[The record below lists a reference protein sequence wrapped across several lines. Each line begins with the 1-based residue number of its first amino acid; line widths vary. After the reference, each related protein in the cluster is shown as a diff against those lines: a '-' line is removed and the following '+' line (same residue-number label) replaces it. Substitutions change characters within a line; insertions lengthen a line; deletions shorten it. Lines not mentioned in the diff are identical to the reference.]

1 MKKGISLSNKQV
13 RSPSTYVSTV
23 TRFLLNDIGLSGLTD
38 KIFANNSP
46 LKKKRNEQIC
56 DEPYENWNLNFEGA
70 KLQNNVNRLLYLVL
84 TSMLL
89 ISTSFVEAP
98 RGNGYHIRT
107 VVIDAGHGGHDSGC
121 LGSSAKEKNIALSI
135 ALKMGDMIEEK
146 FPDVK
151 VIYTRKTDVFIPLHE
166 RAEIANHN
174 KADLFICIHCNS
186 GGKAA
191 YGVETYVMGLHKT
204 EDNLNVAK
212 RENSSIL
219 LEEDYKKQYEGFDPN
234 SPEANIIFSLYQNQF
249 MNQSL
254 SFASRVQNQVDE
266 YAGRNNRGVK
276 QAGFLVLYRTAMPSV
291 LVETGFLTNEQE
303 EKFLQTDKGQTA
315 IANCIFRAFKE
326 YKLDM
331 DDSEDG
337 EPASSKMDNR
347 KSNAENKADGDKSKA
362 EISENIIV
370 IDTTLRKEKT
380 VVPIDSTPQAEVKPK
395 TPNDYTTQKAEEN
408 KAMVD
413 SAHEKNNS
421 LMQAKTPEKKPAKDN
436 SKNQVKSK
444 VYFTVQIAASTD
456 AAKDL
461 PKYMNIEDVH
471 SIKGDDGFVRFVVG
485 KFSSHDEARKRL
497 VKLKNEGYK
506 DAFLTAYNGDQRIT
520 VSEAVEL
527 LK

>member
-1 MKKGISLSNKQV
+1 MTLFEVIYN
-13 RSPSTYVSTV
+13 
-23 TRFLLNDIGLSGLTD
+23 

-46 LKKKRNEQIC
+46 LKKKRNELIC
-56 DEPYENWNLNFEGA
+56 DDPYENRKLNFEVA
-70 KLQNNVNRLLYLVL
+70 KLQNNVNRILYLVL
-84 TSMLL
+84 TSVLL
-89 ISTSFVEAP
+89 ISTSFVQVQ
-98 RGNGYHIRT
+98 RGKGYHIRT

-121 LGSSAKEKNIALSI
+121 LGSSTKEKNIALTV
-135 ALKMGDMIEEK
+135 ALKLGSLIEER

-166 RAEIANHN
+166 RAEIANKN

-254 SFASRVQNQVDE
+254 SFASRVQNQVE
-266 YAGRNNRGVK
+266 EFAGRYNRGVK

-291 LVETGFLTNEQE
+291 LVETGFLTNDQE
-303 EKFLQTDKGQTA
+303 EKYLLTDKGQT
-315 IANCIFRAFKE
+315 IVANCIFRAFKE

-331 DDSEDG
+331 DDSGDG
-337 EPASSKMDNR
+337 EPASSKMDNP
-347 KSNAENKADGDKSKA
+347 KSTNETKIITDKPKTPA
-362 EISENIIV
+362 IENII
-370 IDTTLRKEKT
+370 IDTTLNKEKIIE
-380 VVPIDSTPQAEVKPK
+380 PIDSTPVAEVKPK
-395 TPNDYTTQKAEEN
+395 PPVEYTTQKAQEN

-413 SAHEKNNS
+413 AVHEKDNT
-421 LMQAKTPEKKPAKDN
+421 QTQTKQPVKKPVKDN
-436 SKNQVKSK
+436 SKNQAKSP

-461 PKYMNIEDVH
+461 PKYMHIEDVH
-471 SIKGDDGFVRFVVG
+471 SIKGADGFVRFVVG
-485 KFSSHDEARKRL
+485 NFSSVEEARKRL
-497 VKLKNEGYK
+497 VKLKSEGYK

-520 VSEAVEL
+520 VTEAVEL